1 MNDGAARTFRRPD
14 IRKWLRIVIF
24 PIMTAILLPPYMLS
38 GILSL
43 KIQYLIAK
51 LWLIGCCR
59 LCALRVKV
67 SGVPETAKPVLYIA
81 NHVSY
86 LDILILGRLLDAS
99 FVAKAE
105 VAKWPLFGFLA
116 KLART
121 MFIDRVSLRAA
132 EHRDRMARRL
142 ADKNMILFPEGTS
155 TDGQNLAPFKTALFA
170 AAMPGPGKATGNVS
184 GNVSG
189 NVAVQPVSIAYT
201 RYADGRKL
209 VGDLL
214 DCYAW
219 YGDMDMAPHLMKVFS
234 LDGAEVEVCF
244 HNPVK
249 AAAFDSR
256 KDLAAYCEK
265 VIAGEIRR
273 AHGVAQNEESKS
285 SEPSADEDMDR
296 PGDILVPSGA

>member
-67 SGVPETAKPVLYIA
+67 SGAPETANPVLYIA

-86 LDILILGRLLDAS
+86 LDIPVLGRLLDAS

-105 VAKWPLFGFLA
+105 VAKWPLLGFLA
-116 KLART
+116 RLART
-121 MFIDRVSLRAA
+121 MFIDRTSLRAM
-132 EHRDRMARRL
+132 EQRDRMARRL

-155 TDGQNLAPFKTALFA
+155 TDGQSLAPFKTTLFS
-170 AAMPGPGKATGNVS
+170 AAMPGLREAPGKVT
-184 GNVSG
+184 
-189 NVAVQPVSIAYT
+189 VQPVSIAYT
-201 RYADGRKL
+201 RYADGQEL

-214 DCYAW
+214 DYYAW
-219 YGDMDMAPHLMKVFS
+219 YGDMVMVPHLMKILS

-244 HNPVK
+244 HDAVN
-249 AAAFDSR
+249 AAAFDNR

-265 VIAGEIRR
+265 AIAEEIRR
-273 AHGVAQNEESKS
+273 AHGVAQKEEAGSCK
-285 SEPSADEDMDR
+285 PSAVEDMDR
-296 PGDILVPSGA
+296 PGDILVPSRI